1 MKRITKKIYL
11 VIAVIVGTLT
21 SIFTSIIAWN
31 IWKANDSI
39 RIPFLH
45 NEVEDIRCLYGP
57 PSMFE
62 QNSEENDSGAQKVDS
77 IGEKQENQQRK
88 EE

>member
-11 VIAVIVGTLT
+11 VIAVIVGAITTVGAWTL
-21 SIFTSIIAWN
+21 
-31 IWKANDSI
+31 WKVIDPA
-39 RIPFLH
+39 RAPRLYGPPQ
-45 NEVEDIRCLYGP
+45 EEEIRCIYGP

-77 IGEKQENQQRK
+77 IREKQENQQRK
-88 EE
+88 KE

>member
-11 VIAVIVGTLT
+11 VIAVIVGAITTVGAWTL
-21 SIFTSIIAWN
+21 
-31 IWKANDSI
+31 WKVIDPA
-39 RIPFLH
+39 RAPRLYGPPH
-45 NEVEDIRCLYGP
+45 EEEEIRCIYGP

-77 IGEKQENQQRK
+77 IREKQENQQRK
-88 EE
+88 KE